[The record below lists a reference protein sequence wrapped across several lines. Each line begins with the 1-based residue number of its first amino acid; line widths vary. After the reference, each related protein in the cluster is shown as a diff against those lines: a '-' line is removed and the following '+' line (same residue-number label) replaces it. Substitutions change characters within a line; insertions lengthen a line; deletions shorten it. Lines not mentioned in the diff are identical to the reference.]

1 MIVSYSKILL
11 PKIHIMLKYILKS
24 NTFVEA
30 DLVKLRLNYFSHI
43 FNLLTDKS
51 WSKAFC
57 LFGLLACLT
66 FQSYGQKTWTG
77 SVNTDWNNSG
87 NWDAGVPGFAD
98 TVKIPVVS
106 NMPIINTP
114 GAKAKSIFIENSATL
129 TVNSSGSLRV
139 NGSTKHGLR
148 NKGTLTNNGTITI
161 GDSLSTGTTGIVN
174 QSVFN
179 NNSGASLVIN
189 RCSSRG
195 VFNLNGT
202 FNNNG
207 NLQFGTI
214 QPVGIEGIRNKSAT
228 FNHNAGTIS
237 IEKSY
242 GYGIVTDTS
251 STFNNKG
258 VLTIGSSS
266 VIPSPIFGTGI
277 FNNEIGGELKA
288 KGTINV
294 SNFNHNG
301 GTLDPGF
308 PIGLMSFAH
317 KNSLNSSIIK
327 ITVNGKTS
335 PGFDFDQINVS
346 DTLTFGGTLDL
357 TINMASPNIGDEI
370 PIVSTNGAKDTFDVV
385 NGLLPNWF
393 VIYKNTGAVLRYGV
407 LSETVWIGD
416 SSTVWSDPD
425 NWSAGIPTATSDVF
439 ITDTSVYYPILTG
452 TGIAK
457 SIDIKSGGTLTIGS
471 SGVLNLENSNNQA
484 INNRGTV
491 NNSGKIN
498 IGTNV
503 SPGSVGILNQSSF
516 FNNTGGEIIIDRST
530 TNGIVNFGGTFSNSA
545 SINIGGVV
553 SPGSNGIWNTGTFNN
568 LAGEIVVNRTS
579 ENGVLNDSLATF
591 INSASIKVGNLTSS
605 GKYGVRSK
613 DSFTNNAASQI
624 FIDNVT
630 SSAIFQ
636 SYHTF
641 TNDGSISV
649 GLTSGI
655 GDFGFNILSKLVN
668 TGQISIGR
676 AVQSGISINGKLATD
691 TVFVNTGL
699 VVMGQSMPIT
709 DLISGS
715 KGYFVNKT
723 SGNLKGSGN
732 VIASLYRNRG
742 GAISPGIAIGSV
754 NFKNTVNMSNGIVNI
769 EVNGNSNPGVNYDL
783 LTAVDTITL
792 GGTLSLNVSY
802 SGAPGDAI
810 DIIIANKVIGTFAT
824 VTGLP
829 SGWTV
834 DYSTSKVTLTYITAG
849 TTTWTGAVSS
859 SWVDNGNWSDGVPI
873 LSSAVVIPQ
882 VSTNNPNIST
892 NVGVKSI
899 TINTGG
905 SLTVSANGVL
915 NVNGASSQAVMN
927 NGFIVNNG
935 IMNLGG
941 ISNIGTT
948 GIINNGTVSNA
959 QNAHIYID
967 RASLKA
973 IENTASFTNSGEIN
987 VGNSANSGTLGVD
1000 NSSTFTNEATG
1011 LILIGRTTS
1020 SAFQNNGAGI
1030 FTNKGVANFGSVNSI
1045 GNYGIVNLGIVNNN
1059 VGAQL
1064 IINRCQ
1070 IAAIDNQGTLTNN
1083 HEIIIGGISS
1093 AGMIGISN
1101 SDDLTNAS
1109 TGNII
1114 IDRVTDS
1121 GVKNVAGG
1129 DFTNNGSVGV
1139 GANQGNS
1146 LYGIWN
1152 LGNFINT
1159 GNIGLNNTTTYG
1171 LWNNS
1176 GTFTNSSMISIG
1188 SSSAVGIYG
1197 LSNNGTMVNNGAGS
1211 ILIDRSTSAG
1221 IYNYSEVG
1229 LFNNTSVIGIGG
1241 NASVGSYGIHNIGT
1255 FNNNS
1260 GGAIHI
1266 DNCSNAGIYVDNKVF
1281 NNYANIFIGA
1291 STSTGLYGVRNRN
1304 IFNNESGA
1312 IHIDRASTSGFY
1324 SEAGTFS
1331 NNALLVIGENV
1342 PSTNLIA
1349 GASGSLDNNPNGI
1362 VKGTGTI
1369 NPNFFEDYG
1378 GKLSPGYSPGKITF
1392 NNNALLNLG
1401 TLDMEIKGKNSAGV
1415 DFDQIQVNGS
1425 VALGGKLKITN
1436 QFYSAVN
1443 GDQVTILTASSI
1455 SGTFSSIIDMPSNWT
1470 ISYTTTAVI
1479 LNLGPFLP
1487 IDLIRFSAVREQEK
1501 VRLSW
1506 QTANEDNNKGF
1517 DIERST
1523 DGRVWKSIGFV
1534 EGKGYSSKI
1543 SSYEFYDI
1551 PEFINL
1557 SYSKLYYRLK
1567 QVDFNGNTSFS
1578 KVETVVFP
1586 ENEWNKKLVEIYPNP
1601 IPKAQRLVVF
1611 NQTNTIL
1618 NGVILSVYG
1627 EVKRNVQ
1634 LVPGMNSFDLKEM
1647 SLGTYFLS
1655 INNQSKP
1662 ESYKII
1668 IID

>member
-1 MIVSYSKILL
+1 
-11 PKIHIMLKYILKS
+11 MLKYILKS

-161 GDSLSTGTTGIVN
+161 GDSLSIGTTGIVN

-207 NLQFGTI
+207 NIQFGTI

-258 VLTIGSSS
+258 LLTIGASS
-266 VIPSPIFGTGI
+266 VIPSPIFGAGT

-294 SNFNHNG
+294 TNFNHNG

-308 PIGLMSFAH
+308 PIGLISFAH
-317 KNSLNSSIIK
+317 KNNLNNSKIK

-370 PIVSTNGAKDTFDVV
+370 PIVSTNGAKDTFDMV
-385 NGLLPNWF
+385 NGLLSNWF
-393 VIYKNTGAVLRYGV
+393 IIYKNTGAILRYGAI
-407 LSETVWIGD
+407 SETVWIGD

-452 TGIAK
+452 TGTAK
-457 SIDIKSGGTLTIGS
+457 SIDIKSGGTLTIGT
-471 SGVLNLENSNNQA
+471 SGVLNIENSSNQA
-484 INNRGTV
+484 INNRGAV

-498 IGTNV
+498 IGTTV

-516 FNNTGGEIIIDRST
+516 TNNTGGEIIIDRST
-530 TNGIVNFGGTFSNSA
+530 TNGIVNLGGTFNNSA
-545 SINIGGVV
+545 SIKIGGVS

-568 LAGEIVVNRTS
+568 LAGEVIVNRTS
-579 ENGVLNDSLATF
+579 ENGILNDSLATF
-591 INSASIKVGNLTSS
+591 TNAASIKVGNLASS

-613 DSFTNNAASQI
+613 DSFTNNASSQI
-624 FIDNVT
+624 LVDNVS

-641 TNDGSISV
+641 TNNGSISV
-649 GLTSGI
+649 GLNSGI
-655 GDFGFNILSKLVN
+655 GNFGFNILSKFIN

-676 AVQSGISINGKLATD
+676 AVQAGISINGKLATD
-691 TVFVNTGL
+691 TVFANTGS
-699 VVMGQSMPIT
+699 VEMGQSMPIT

-715 KGYFVNKT
+715 KGYFANKIGG
-723 SGNLKGSGN
+723 SLKGSGN
-732 VIASLYRNRG
+732 IIASLYRNIG
-742 GAISPGIAIGSV
+742 GAISPGIAIG
-754 NFKNTVNMSNGIVNI
+754 NIHIKNTVNLSNGIVNI
-769 EVNGNSNPGVNYDL
+769 DVNGNSNPGVNYDL
-783 LTAVDTITL
+783 ITAVDTITL
-792 GGTLSLNVSY
+792 GGTLSLNVPY

-810 DIIIANKVIGTFAT
+810 DIIMANKIIGTFAT

-829 SGWTV
+829 AGWTV

-849 TTTWTGAVSS
+849 TTTWTGTVSS
-859 SWVDNGNWSDGVPI
+859 SWVDIGNWSDGVPI
-873 LSSAVVIPQ
+873 LSSAVVITQ
-882 VSTNNPNIST
+882 VNTNNPNIST

-905 SLTVSANGVL
+905 SLTISTNGVL
-915 NVNGASSQAVMN
+915 SVNGASSQAVLN
-927 NGFIVNNG
+927 NGSILNNG
-935 IMNLGG
+935 IMNLGD
-941 ISNIGTT
+941 ISNIGAS
-948 GIINNGTVSNA
+948 GIINNGSFNNA
-959 QNAHIYID
+959 QNAHINVD
-967 RASLKA
+967 RTSQKAIVNSASL
-973 IENTASFTNSGEIN
+973 TNSGEIN
-987 VGNSANSGTLGVD
+987 IGNIAISGSVGVD
-1000 NSSTFTNEATG
+1000 NSSTFLNEATG
-1011 LILIGRTTS
+1011 MLLIGRTTS
-1020 SAFQNNGAGI
+1020 SAFQNNGAGT
-1030 FTNKGVANFGSVNSI
+1030 FTNKGIANFGSVNSI
-1045 GNYGIVNLGIVNNN
+1045 GNNGIVNLGTVNNDI
-1059 VGAQL
+1059 GAQI
-1064 IINRCQ
+1064 IINRSL
-1070 IAAIDNQGTLTNN
+1070 ISAIDNQGTITNSN
-1083 HEIIIGGISS
+1083 DINIGGISS
-1093 AGMIGISN
+1093 TGMIGISN
-1101 SDDLTNAS
+1101 SDNLTNTSGA
-1109 TGNII
+1109 NISV
-1114 IDRVTDS
+1114 DRVTDS
-1121 GVKNVAGG
+1121 GVKNIVGG
-1129 DFTNNGSVGV
+1129 DFTNNGSISIGS
-1139 GANQGNS
+1139 NQGVS

-1152 LGNFINT
+1152 LGNFINA
-1159 GNIGLNNTTTYG
+1159 GNIGLNNTSTYG

-1176 GTFTNSSMISIG
+1176 GTFTNNNIISIG
-1188 SSSAVGIYG
+1188 LSNAVGIYG
-1197 LSNNGTMVNNGAGS
+1197 LSNNGTINNSGSGS
-1211 ILIDRSTSAG
+1211 ITIDRSTIAG
-1221 IYNYSEVG
+1221 IYNYSEAG
-1229 LFNNTSVIGIGG
+1229 LFNNSSVIDIGG

-1260 GGAIHI
+1260 GGVLNIN
-1266 DNCSNAGIYVDNKVF
+1266 NCSNAGIYVDNKVF

-1304 IFNNESGA
+1304 IFNNEGGE
-1312 IHIDRASTSGFY
+1312 IHIDRASTSGIY

-1331 NNALLVIGENV
+1331 NKALVVIGEIV
-1342 PSTNLIA
+1342 PSTSLIA

-1362 VKGTGTI
+1362 VKGSGSI

-1378 GKLSPGYSPGKITF
+1378 GKLSPGYSPGIMTIT
-1392 NNNALLNLG
+1392 NNVLLNLG
-1401 TLDMEIKGKNSAGV
+1401 TLDMEINGKNTAGV

-1425 VALGGKLKITN
+1425 VTLGGKLKITN

-1443 GDQVTILTASSI
+1443 GDQVIILTASSI
-1455 SGTFSSIIDMPSNWT
+1455 NGTFSSIIDMPSNWT
-1470 ISYTTTAVI
+1470 ITYTSTAVI

-1487 IDLIRFSAVREQEK
+1487 IDLIRFSAVRDNEK

-1506 QTANEDNNKGF
+1506 QTANEVNNKGF
-1517 DIERST
+1517 DIERSN

-1534 EGKGYSSKI
+1534 EGKGFNSSI

-1551 PEFINL
+1551 PELSNL
-1557 SYSKLYYRLK
+1557 SYTKLYYRLK
-1567 QVDFNGNTSFS
+1567 QIDFNGNTSLS
-1578 KVETVVFP
+1578 KVESVVFP
-1586 ENEWNKKLVEIYPNP
+1586 DNEWNGKQIEIYPNP
-1601 IPKAQRLVVF
+1601 ITRKQHCFVL
-1611 NQTNTIL
+1611 NKTNIIL
-1618 NGVILSVYG
+1618 KG
-1627 EVKRNVQ
+1627 EFISTHGEIIRNVE
-1634 LVPGMNSFDLKEM
+1634 LLPGMNNLDLKEM
-1647 SLGTYFLS
+1647 SIGTYFLN
-1655 INNQSKP
+1655 INNQGEA
-1662 ESYKII
+1662 ESYKILI
-1668 IID
+1668 VD